1 MSVYLNGVEVGTV
14 QFDILTMVLPIISVV
29 LAMFLVIAL
38 IKTLKRRV

>member
-14 QFDILTMVLPIISVV
+14 QYDILTMVLPIISVM